1 MEPLEDFE
9 HRHDLE
15 GSPVQFFAFRQI
27 NVSVFPH
34 GGLVF
39 FATSPR
45 TDILQSPSFISHR
58 VGANI
63 AGNGE
68 GDCWRARQTGKGIRS
83 NSRSQQEQGWG
94 RGRSDSAMRTALG

>member
-1 MEPLEDFE
+1 MSQSF
-9 HRHDLE
+9 HM
-15 GSPVQFFAFRQI
+15 A
-27 NVSVFPH
+27 
-34 GGLVF
+34 GLVF

-68 GDCWRARQTGKGIRS
+68 GDCWRARQTGRESGAIPGANR
-83 NSRSQQEQGWG
+83 NRGGG
-94 RGRSDSAMRTALG
+94 RGR